1 MCEAGACTDVGVWS
15 RAGCRGDW
23 GVRIRAGY
31 GVWLVWTRAGCGVG
45 HREDRM
51 RT

>member
-1 MCEAGACTDVGVWS
+1 MCEAGAYMMLGYGVGLGVE
-15 RAGCRGDW
+15 GDW

-45 HREDRM
+45 HRENRM